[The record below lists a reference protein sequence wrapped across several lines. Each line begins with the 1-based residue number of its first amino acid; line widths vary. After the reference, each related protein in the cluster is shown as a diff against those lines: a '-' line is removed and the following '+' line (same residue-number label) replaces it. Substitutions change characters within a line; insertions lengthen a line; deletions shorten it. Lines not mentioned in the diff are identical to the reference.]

1 MLESIKMLQHT
12 NLLKELYCNTLQTTA
27 QILTPL
33 ERAGETKVTK
43 IKKTHAY
50 QKIIIIKIESKEKRT
65 KIRIPFQLYRKCG
78 QNYQVKIYKTT
89 NMFPAVGPVS

>member
-33 ERAGETKVTK
+33 ERARENKVMNK
-43 IKKTHAY
+43 NKNKNKKHAY
-50 QKIIIIKIESKEKRT
+50 Q
-65 KIRIPFQLYRKCG
+65 
-78 QNYQVKIYKTT
+78 NIYIY
-89 NMFPAVGPVS
+89 

>member
-33 ERAGETKVTK
+33 ERARENKVMNK
-43 IKKTHAY
+43 NKNKKHAY
-50 QKIIIIKIESKEKRT
+50 QNIYILRAKKKEQKLEYLSNYIE
-65 KIRIPFQLYRKCG
+65 
-78 QNYQVKIYKTT
+78 NVAKTT
-89 NMFPAVGPVS
+89 K